1 MLLILFL
8 FLPHP
13 LSTTLNYVYSTIKLK
28 GGNDMAFGG
37 VVLGSAISAIVGII
51 GLLVYVSVYAVL
63 NLALLDA
70 SVTGMLAIIP
80 VILAAVIVVSIVVG
94 GFAFVLGGRL

>member
-1 MLLILFL
+1 
-8 FLPHP
+8 
-13 LSTTLNYVYSTIKLK
+13 
-28 GGNDMAFGG
+28 MAFGG

-63 NLALLDA
+63 NLSLLDA
-70 SVTGMLAIIP
+70 SVVGMLAVIP
-80 VILAAVIVVSIVVG
+80 VVLAAVIVVSIVVG

>member
-1 MLLILFL
+1 
-8 FLPHP
+8 
-13 LSTTLNYVYSTIKLK
+13 
-28 GGNDMAFGG
+28 MAFGG

-63 NLALLDA
+63 NTALLDA
-70 SVTGMLAIIP
+70 SVIGMLAVIP
-80 VILAAVIVVSIVVG
+80 VVLAAVIVVSIVVG

>member
-1 MLLILFL
+1 
-8 FLPHP
+8 
-13 LSTTLNYVYSTIKLK
+13 
-28 GGNDMAFGG
+28 MAFGG

-63 NLALLDA
+63 NTALLDA
-70 SVTGMLAIIP
+70 AVIGMLAVIP
-80 VILAAVIVVSIVVG
+80 VVLAAVIVVSIVVG

>member
-1 MLLILFL
+1 
-8 FLPHP
+8 
-13 LSTTLNYVYSTIKLK
+13 
-28 GGNDMAFGG
+28 MAFGG